1 MNKKCLYPKL
11 LCLLVLFLYVTAA
24 RAQSNGLEYWFDSYS
39 NPKTIGMPVAAGTL
53 KSNINVKS
61 LEQGF
66 HTIYMR
72 VKSSDGTYSPITSS
86 TFIKF
91 NASGDSK
98 LEYWFDDNVSK
109 RVSTPIDIASDVV
122 QLMDL
127 DLSNDALFPLGFHQ
141 LNLRVAAYG
150 GHYSPVYSS
159 FVMKLPAGLATEI
172 TYWLDENYKGRRV
185 VRGIPVNATTTLFNT
200 SLDFSSA
207 SVGMHRFKY
216 RITSRGFDN
225 GVIYEVPLL
234 ITKRYNNVGE
244 ATIVGESHWI
254 DDVSPMEYAVSNPQS
269 IITKIYTLAPSV
281 YSIGQHAFHV
291 QYKNSADV
299 WSEQNITYFYKEESG
314 KLRIGI
320 MPTVVDGIEDSR
332 QPERMSCVYHDGTII
347 IDCQSARLASEGTL
361 LVCDLTGK
369 VIARENVKNA
379 DGIHVEVNVPDK
391 VRQILVVRL
400 ISGNVNFTKKLVVQ

>member
-1 MNKKCLYPKL
+1 MNKKRLYPKL
-11 LCLLVLFLYVTAA
+11 LCLFVLFLCVTVT
-24 RAQSNGLEYWFDSYS
+24 RAQSTGLEYWFDSYS

-150 GHYSPVYSS
+150 GNYSPVYSS

-172 TYWLDENYKGRRV
+172 TYWLDDNYKGRRV

-269 IITKIYTLAPSV
+269 IITKRYLLDPSV
-281 YSIGQHAFHV
+281 YSVGQHAFHV

-299 WSEQNITYFYKEESG
+299 WGEQNITYFYKEETG

-320 MPTVVDGIEDSR
+320 KPDDADGIDDATLDEHFICFYDK
-332 QPERMSCVYHDGTII
+332 GTIYV
-347 IDCQSARLASEGTL
+347 DCQSPRLASTGTVQIFSISGKMVSQQ
-361 LVCDLTGK
+361 LV
-369 VIARENVKNA
+369 NNS
-379 DGIHVEVNVPDK
+379 DGIHAEINVEGYTN
-391 VRQILVVRL
+391 QILVVRL
-400 ISGNVNFTKKLVVQ
+400 LCGDIYFNRKILVK